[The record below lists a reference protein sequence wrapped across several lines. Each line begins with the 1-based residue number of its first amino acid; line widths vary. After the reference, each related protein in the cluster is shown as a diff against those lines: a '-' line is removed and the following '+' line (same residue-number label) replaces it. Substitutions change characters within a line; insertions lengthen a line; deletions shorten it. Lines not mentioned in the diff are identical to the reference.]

1 MFNAT
6 SSYNDLSARSR
17 IAGCKSGS
25 QSKSYSE
32 NSSQLKEV
40 TFITLII
47 DTKESKKIYAPLM
60 HSNFRF
66 KQSLTML
73 KKNDKRLINA
83 WASFD
88 WSNSVY
94 NLIVTTA
101 IFPIYYLSTTKE
113 AFGGEM
119 VKYFGLS
126 IKNSV
131 LYSYAIAFSFLVIV
145 ILAPILSG
153 IADYGGM
160 KKRFMQFFTY
170 LGSLSCIGLYFF
182 TGENVEYGIACSVF
196 ASIGYAGSLVFYNGF
211 LPEIASKDKMDR
223 ISARGFAMGYIGSV
237 ILLIVNLV
245 LFLKFDLFGFETGGS
260 ATRFGFILV
269 GIWWIGFAQIA
280 FYYLKDRTTS
290 KKITYN
296 ILGKGIK
303 ELKKVYGIVS
313 KKIVMKRFLSSFFL
327 FSMGVQTVMLLA
339 PLFAESEVGLSTD
352 EIIFVVLILQ
362 LVAIAGAYFFAFLSK
377 IRGNGFAISVTLLVW
392 IFICISGY
400 FLKEKVSFYGL
411 AAMLGFVMGGIQ
423 SISRSTYS
431 KLIPVETKDTA
442 SFFSF
447 YDITEKLA
455 IVIGSFSYGFIEQIT
470 GSMRNSMISMAIFFI
485 GGFIILQFAKLKKNL
500 DYQK

>member
-1 MFNAT
+1 
-6 SSYNDLSARSR
+6 
-17 IAGCKSGS
+17 
-25 QSKSYSE
+25 
-32 NSSQLKEV
+32 
-40 TFITLII
+40 
-47 DTKESKKIYAPLM
+47 
-60 HSNFRF
+60 
-66 KQSLTML
+66 ML

-94 NLIVTTA
+94 NLIVTSA
-101 IFPIYYLSTTKE
+101 IFPIYYLSTTQD

-119 VKYFGLS
+119 VQYFGVT

-145 ILAPILSG
+145 FLAPILSG
-153 IADYGGM
+153 IADYSGM

-182 TGENVEYGIACSVF
+182 TGENIEYGIACSVM
-196 ASIGYAGSLVFYNGF
+196 ASIGFAGSLVFYNGF
-211 LPEIASKDKMDR
+211 LPEVASKDRMDR
-223 ISARGFAMGYIGSV
+223 VSARGFAMGYIGSV
-237 ILLIVNLV
+237 ILLIVNLAMY
-245 LFLKFDLFGFETGGS
+245 LKSDLFGFENGGS

-269 GIWWIGFAQIA
+269 GAWWMGFAQIA
-280 FYYLKDRTTS
+280 FYYLKDSATG
-290 KKITYN
+290 KKISLD
-296 ILGKGIK
+296 ILGNGIK
-303 ELKKVYGIVS
+303 ELKKVYRVVS
-313 KKIVMKRFLSSFFL
+313 EKIVMKRFLSSFFL

-339 PLFAESEVGLSTD
+339 PLFAEKEIGMSAD
-352 EIIFVVLILQ
+352 EMIIVVLILQ
-362 LVAIAGAYFFAFLSK
+362 IVAIGGAYFFAWISK
-377 IRGNGFAISVTLLVW
+377 LKGNGFAISTTLIIW
-392 IFICISGY
+392 IFICITGY

-431 KLIPVETKDTA
+431 KLIPLETKDTA

-455 IVIGSFSYGFIEQIT
+455 IVIGSFSYGLIDQLT
-470 GSMRNSMISMAIFFI
+470 GSMRNSMVFMAVFFI

-500 DYQK
+500 KYNE